1 MTAEIAVL
9 NKLAVTLAADSA
21 VTIGTGGAQKVYNS
35 ADKIFE
41 ITNHDA
47 IGLMVYNNPE
57 VQGIPIE
64 VIAKRYRDK
73 ECVKRS
79 PTVFA
84 FAEEFLAYLETLDA
98 PENTIADN
106 IVFSIAP
113 LFHAIKEA
121 RSDAF
126 ARVVEEF
133 RSLPEDAQDFKPE
146 ILTKRFFDADIA
158 LVQSHLDRLL
168 ALAGAD
174 WCAGLDEVQVI
185 AAHER
190 HIRDAIDLVF
200 HDSSLPDEVT
210 TLLVRAGSLCLLREH
225 LQDGL
230 TGLVFAGFGED
241 EIFPSLVSYEIYGLI
256 AGKLKYQKTNI
267 FDVDRSLTPVATVL
281 PFAQQEMVDRFIY
294 GLDNQ
299 FLQLCT
305 NFFQGSLTSLS
316 SNLEEGLA
324 NFDPDVSAELTQALD
339 QAAQEIMAEFRETLV
354 PNHLTSSKAQLSDII
369 RSMPKQEL
377 AALSES
383 LVNITSLKRK
393 FSADA
398 ESVGG
403 PIDVAMITRAEGFV
417 WVKRKHFF
425 EPHLNPRYFH
435 RRYGAVPGNAGTN
448 ESEKGQA

>member
-1 MTAEIAVL
+1 LTAEIAVL

-21 VTIGTGGAQKVYNS
+21 VTIGAGGSQKVYNS

-41 ITNHDA
+41 VTNHDA

-64 VIAKRYRDK
+64 VIAKRYRDNV
-73 ECVKRS
+73 CLQRA

-84 FAEEFLAYLETLDA
+84 FAESFLKHLENLEA
-98 PENTIADN
+98 PEYTVADN

-113 LFHAIKEA
+113 LFQAIKEA
-121 RSDAF
+121 RSDELAKI
-126 ARVVEEF
+126 VEEL
-133 RSLPEDAQDFKPE
+133 RSLPDDDQGFTRD
-146 ILTKRFFDADIA
+146 ILTKRFLDADIA
-158 LVQSHLDRLL
+158 LVQAHIDRL
-168 ALAGAD
+168 ASMDSAD
-174 WCAGLDEVQVI
+174 WCADLDEAKVI
-185 AAHER
+185 SAHGQ

-200 HDSSLPDEVT
+200 HESALRDEVT
-210 TLLVRAGSLCLLREH
+210 ALLVRLGSFCLLRDH
-225 LQDGL
+225 LPDRL
-230 TGLVFAGFGED
+230 TGLVFAGFGEK
-241 EIFPSLVSYEIYGLI
+241 EIFPSLVSFEVYGVV
-256 AGKLKYQKTNI
+256 AGKLKYQKRHD
-267 FDVDRSLTPVATVL
+267 FDVDRKRMTVATVL

-299 FLQLCT
+299 FLQLCID
-305 NFFQGSLTSLS
+305 FFGGALTSLS
-316 SNLEEGLA
+316 SNLAQSLA
-324 NFDPDVSAELTQALD
+324 NFDPAVGDELRLALD
-339 QAAQEIMAEFRETLV
+339 KAAGEIMAEFCETLV
-354 PNHLTSSKAQLSDII
+354 PNHLSSSKTQLSDII

-435 RRYGAVPGNAGTN
+435 RRYGSAVGNAGTN
-448 ESEKGQA
+448 GAEKGGA